1 MLIRDIIVMLGENF
15 MERINRDNYLSI
27 LKNFKDQQI
36 IKVITGIRRCGKSTL
51 LEIYQDYLR
60 NNGIKEEQIISIN
73 FENADYEELLD
84 RKKLYK
90 YIKDKLVIGE
100 KTYVF
105 LDEVQNVSEFEKTVD
120 SLFINKD
127 VDLYITG
134 SNAYLLSSEL
144 ATLLTGRYV
153 EIKMLPLSFKEYV
166 SAFADKTDI
175 SRKFRD
181 YLRYSSFPQAI
192 ELYKINPLNITMFL
206 DGIYNTVL
214 FKDVMQRKNITDR
227 NILERVTKY
236 LYDNIGN
243 RTSIKSITDNIEGI
257 EGKKS
262 YNTIANYVDAL
273 MDSYLV
279 FKAGRYDIKGKEFL
293 KTQEKYYVVDIG
305 LRYYMLGQSSGRD
318 MGHILENVVYLELL
332 RRGYDVYIGK
342 YDDLEVDFVAKKP
355 ENTVYYQV
363 ALTIRGE
370 NDKANGILDRELMP
384 LKRIDDNYPKY
395 ILTLDD
401 DLDADFDGIKK
412 INVLDWLL
420 KDND

>member
-1 MLIRDIIVMLGENF
+1 
-15 MERINRDNYLSI
+15 MERINRDHYLSI

-51 LEIYQDYLR
+51 LEIYRDYLR
-60 NNGIKEEQIISIN
+60 DSMVEESQIISIN
-73 FENADYEELLD
+73 FEDADYEKLLD
-84 RKKLYK
+84 RRKLYD
-90 YIKDKLVIGE
+90 YIKTRLVKGK

-105 LDEVQNVSEFEKTVD
+105 LDEIQNVNEFEKTVD

-144 ATLLTGRYV
+144 ATLLTGRYI

-166 SAFADKTDI
+166 SAFKDKTDL
-175 SRKFRD
+175 SRKFRN
-181 YLRYSSFPQAI
+181 YLRYSSFPQAV
-192 ELYKINPLNITMFL
+192 ELYNVNPENITLFL
-206 DGIYNTVL
+206 DGIYHTIL
-214 FKDVMQRKNITDR
+214 LKDVMQRKGITDK
-227 NILERVTKY
+227 NVLEKVTKY

-243 RTSIKSITDNIEGI
+243 RTSIKSISDNIEGV
-257 EGKKS
+257 EKNSS
-262 YNTIANYVDAL
+262 YNTIANYIDAL
-273 MDSYLV
+273 IDSYLI
-279 FKAGRYDIKGKEFL
+279 FKANRYDIKGREFL
-293 KTQEKYYVVDIG
+293 KTQEKYYAVDIG
-305 LRYYMLGQSSGRD
+305 LRYYMLGQSSAKD

-332 RRGYDVYIGK
+332 RRGYEVYIGK
-342 YDDLEVDFVAKKP
+342 YDELEVDFVAKKP

-363 ALTIRGE
+363 ALTTRTEE
-370 NDKANGILDRELMP
+370 NAKNTILDRELAP
-384 LKRIDDNYPKY
+384 LKRINDNYPKY

-420 KDND
+420 EE

>member
-1 MLIRDIIVMLGENF
+1 
-15 MERINRDNYLSI
+15 
-27 LKNFKDQQI
+27 
-36 IKVITGIRRCGKSTL
+36 
-51 LEIYQDYLR
+51 
-60 NNGIKEEQIISIN
+60 
-73 FENADYEELLD
+73 
-84 RKKLYK
+84 
-90 YIKDKLVIGE
+90 
-100 KTYVF
+100 
-105 LDEVQNVSEFEKTVD
+105 
-120 SLFINKD
+120 
-127 VDLYITG
+127 
-134 SNAYLLSSEL
+134 
-144 ATLLTGRYV
+144 
-153 EIKMLPLSFKEYV
+153 
-166 SAFADKTDI
+166 
-175 SRKFRD
+175 
-181 YLRYSSFPQAI
+181 
-192 ELYKINPLNITMFL
+192 
-206 DGIYNTVL
+206 
-214 FKDVMQRKNITDR
+214 
-227 NILERVTKY
+227 LERVTKY

-262 YNTIANYVDAL
+262 YNTIANCVDAL

-293 KTQEKYYVVDIG
+293 KTQEKYYVIDIG

-342 YDDLEVDFVAKKP
+342 YDDLEVDFVAKKS

-370 NDKANGILDRELMP
+370 NDKENGILDRELMP

>member
-1 MLIRDIIVMLGENF
+1 

-84 RKKLYK
+84 RKKLHK
-90 YIKDKLVIGE
+90 YIKDKLVIGK

-214 FKDVMQRKNITDR
+214 FRDVMQRKNITDR

-293 KTQEKYYVVDIG
+293 KTQEKYYVIDIG

>member
-1 MLIRDIIVMLGENF
+1 
-15 MERINRDNYLSI
+15 MERINRDHYLSI

-51 LEIYQDYLR
+51 LEIYRDYLR
-60 NNGIKEEQIISIN
+60 DSMVEESQIISIN
-73 FENADYEELLD
+73 FEDADYEKLLD
-84 RKKLYK
+84 RRKLYD
-90 YIKDKLVIGE
+90 YIKTRLVKGK

-105 LDEVQNVSEFEKTVD
+105 LDEIQNVNEFEKTVD

-144 ATLLTGRYV
+144 ATLLTGRYI

-166 SAFADKTDI
+166 SAFKDKTDL
-175 SRKFRD
+175 SRKFRN
-181 YLRYSSFPQAI
+181 YLRYSSFPQAV
-192 ELYKINPLNITMFL
+192 ELYNVNPENITLFL
-206 DGIYNTVL
+206 DGIYHTIL
-214 FKDVMQRKNITDR
+214 LKDVMQRKGITDK
-227 NILERVTKY
+227 NVLEKVTKY

-243 RTSIKSITDNIEGI
+243 RTSIKSISDNIEGV
-257 EGKKS
+257 EKNSS
-262 YNTIANYVDAL
+262 YNTIANYIDAL
-273 MDSYLV
+273 IDSYLI
-279 FKAGRYDIKGKEFL
+279 FKANRYDIKRREFL
-293 KTQEKYYVVDIG
+293 KTQEKYYAVDIG
-305 LRYYMLGQSSGRD
+305 LRYYMLGQSSAKD

-332 RRGYDVYIGK
+332 RRGYEVYIGK
-342 YDDLEVDFVAKKP
+342 YDELEVDFVAKKP

-363 ALTIRGE
+363 ALTTRTEE
-370 NDKANGILDRELMP
+370 NAKNTILDRELAP
-384 LKRIDDNYPKY
+384 LKRINDNYPKY

-420 KDND
+420 EE

>member
-1 MLIRDIIVMLGENF
+1 
-15 MERINRDNYLSI
+15 MEIINRENYLSI

-51 LEIYQDYLR
+51 LEMFEDYLKE
-60 NNGIKEEQIISIN
+60 NGVEEKQIISIN
-73 FENADYEELLD
+73 FENADYEELQD
-84 RKKLYK
+84 RKKLYEYVK
-90 YIKDKLVIGE
+90 ERLVKGK

-105 LDEVQNVSEFEKTVD
+105 LDEIQNVAEFEKTVD

-134 SNAYLLSSEL
+134 SNAWLLSSEL
-144 ATLLTGRYV
+144 ATLLTGRYI

-166 SAFADKTDI
+166 SAFEDKTDL

-192 ELYKINPLNITMFL
+192 ELYKINPDNITIFL

-214 FKDVMQRKNITDR
+214 FKDVMNRKGITDR
-227 NILERVTKY
+227 NVLERVTKY

-243 RTSIKSITDNIEGI
+243 RTSMKSISDNIEGI
-257 EGKKS
+257 EKNAS
-262 YNTIANYVDAL
+262 YNTISNYVDSL
-273 MDSYLV
+273 IDSYLI
-279 FKAGRYDIKGKEFL
+279 FKANRYDIKGREFL
-293 KTQEKYYVVDIG
+293 KTQEKYYAVDIG

-332 RRGYDVYIGK
+332 RRGYEVYIGK
-342 YDDLEVDFVAKKP
+342 YDDLEVDFVARKP
-355 ENTVYYQV
+355 ENIIYYQV
-363 ALTIRGE
+363 ALTTRGDDE
-370 NDKANGILDRELMP
+370 QDNKILERELTP
-384 LKRIDDNYPKY
+384 LKKINDNYPKY

-401 DLDADFDGIKK
+401 DLNADFDGIKK

-420 KDND
+420 EENK

>member
-1 MLIRDIIVMLGENF
+1 MK
-15 MERINRDNYLSI
+15 RINRENYLSI

-51 LEIYQDYLR
+51 LEMFGDYLKE
-60 NNGIKEEQIISIN
+60 NGVGKKQIISIN
-73 FENADYEELLD
+73 FENADYEELQD
-84 RKKLYK
+84 RKKLYE
-90 YIKDKLVIGE
+90 YIKARLVIGK

-105 LDEVQNVSEFEKTVD
+105 LDEIQNVPEFEKTVD

-144 ATLLTGRYV
+144 ATLLTGRYI
-153 EIKMLPLSFKEYV
+153 EIKMLPLSFKEYML
-166 SAFADKTDI
+166 AFEDKTDI

-181 YLRYSSFPQAI
+181 YLRYSSFPQAV
-192 ELYKINPLNITMFL
+192 ELYKVNPENINMFL

-214 FKDVMQRKNITDR
+214 FKDVMQRKGITDK
-227 NILERVTKY
+227 NVLERVTKY

-243 RTSIKSITDNIEGI
+243 RTSMKSISDNIEGI
-257 EGKKS
+257 EKNSS
-262 YNTIANYVDAL
+262 YNTISNYVDSL
-273 MDSYLV
+273 IDSYLV
-279 FKAGRYDIKGKEFL
+279 FKANRYDIKGKEFL
-293 KTQEKYYVVDIG
+293 KTQEKYYAVDIG
-305 LRYYMLGQSSGRD
+305 LRYYMLGQGSGRD
-318 MGHILENVVYLELL
+318 MGHILENIVYLELL
-332 RRGYDVYIGK
+332 RRGYEVYIGK

-355 ENTVYYQV
+355 ENTIYYQV
-363 ALTIRGE
+363 ALTTRGE
-370 NDKANGILDRELMP
+370 EEEDNKILNRELTP
-384 LKRIDDNYPKY
+384 LKKINDNYPKY

-420 KDND
+420 EN

>member
-1 MLIRDIIVMLGENF
+1 
-15 MERINRDNYLSI
+15 MERINRENYLSI

-51 LEIYQDYLR
+51 LDMFQDYLKE
-60 NNGIKEEQIISIN
+60 NGVNENQIVSMN
-73 FENADYEELLD
+73 FENADYEEMQD
-84 RKKLYK
+84 RKKLHEYLK
-90 YIKDKLVIGE
+90 SKLVTGK
-100 KTYVF
+100 KTYIF
-105 LDEVQNVSEFEKTVD
+105 LDEIQKVEEFEKTVD

-134 SNAYLLSSEL
+134 SNAWLLSSEL
-144 ATLLTGRYV
+144 ATLLTGRYI
-153 EIKMLPLSFKEYV
+153 EIKMLPLSFKEYM
-166 SAFADKTDI
+166 SAFEDRTDI

-192 ELYKINPLNITMFL
+192 ELYKINPENINLFL
-206 DGIYNTVL
+206 DGIYNTIL
-214 FKDVMQRKNITDR
+214 FKDVMQRKGITDK
-227 NILERVTKY
+227 NALERVTKY

-243 RTSIKSITDNIEGI
+243 RTSMKSISDNIEGL
-257 EGKKS
+257 EKNNS
-262 YNTIANYVDAL
+262 YNTVSTYVEAL
-273 MDSYLV
+273 IDSFFVY
-279 FKAGRYDIKGKEFL
+279 KATRYDIKGKEFL
-293 KTQEKYYVVDIG
+293 KTQEKYYAIDIG

-332 RRGYDVYIGK
+332 RRGYEVYIGK
-342 YDDLEVDFVAKKP
+342 YDDLEIDFVAKSP

-363 ALTIRGE
+363 ALTTRE
-370 NDKANGILDRELMP
+370 NGSDSNNILNRELIP
-384 LKRIDDNYPKY
+384 LKKINDNYQKY

-420 KDND
+420 EEKKYR

>member
-1 MLIRDIIVMLGENF
+1 

-84 RKKLYK
+84 RKKLHK

-293 KTQEKYYVVDIG
+293 KTQEKYYVIDIG

-332 RRGYDVYIGK
+332 RRGYNVYIGK

-370 NDKANGILDRELMP
+370 SDDRNRILDRELIP
-384 LKRIDDNYPKY
+384 LKKINDNYPKY

-401 DLDADFDGIKK
+401 DLDVDFDGIKK

>member
-1 MLIRDIIVMLGENF
+1 MVFSMK
-15 MERINRDNYLSI
+15 RINRENYLSI

-36 IKVITGIRRCGKSTL
+36 IKVLTGIRRCGKSTL
-51 LEIYQDYLR
+51 LEMFGDYLKE
-60 NNGIKEEQIISIN
+60 NGVEEKQIISIN
-73 FENADYEELLD
+73 FENADYEELQD
-84 RKKLYK
+84 RKKLYE
-90 YIKDKLVIGE
+90 YIKARLVIGK

-105 LDEVQNVSEFEKTVD
+105 LDEIQNVPEFEKTVD

-144 ATLLTGRYV
+144 ATLLTGRYI
-153 EIKMLPLSFKEYV
+153 ETKMLPLSFKEYML
-166 SAFADKTDI
+166 AFEDKTDI

-181 YLRYSSFPQAI
+181 YLRYSSFPQAV
-192 ELYKINPLNITMFL
+192 ELYKVNPENINMFL

-214 FKDVMQRKNITDR
+214 FKDVMQRKGITDK
-227 NILERVTKY
+227 NVLERVTKY

-243 RTSIKSITDNIEGI
+243 RTSMKSISDNIEGI
-257 EGKKS
+257 EKNSS
-262 YNTIANYVDAL
+262 YNTISNYVDSL
-273 MDSYLV
+273 IDSYLV
-279 FKAGRYDIKGKEFL
+279 FKANRYDIKGKEFL
-293 KTQEKYYVVDIG
+293 KTQEKYYAVDIG
-305 LRYYMLGQSSGRD
+305 LRYYMLGQGSGRD

-332 RRGYDVYIGK
+332 RRGYEVYIGK

-355 ENTVYYQV
+355 ENTIYYQV
-363 ALTIRGE
+363 ALTTRGE
-370 NDKANGILDRELMP
+370 GKEDNKILNRELTP
-384 LKRIDDNYPKY
+384 LKKINDNYPKY

-420 KDND
+420 EERDSSY